1 MNKKFSTFLAGVALL
16 GAMSA
21 NAGTPVDGID
31 TSKGYLYQ
39 LNAAK
44 ADGSSAG
51 VLAMDKDGKLTV
63 TTSTAS
69 ADLASTLWCVDVV
82 EQGLGKAPIFE
93 FTNKLTGR
101 RLDVAYAQTSLEGL
115 KGDGAEESAQITVG
129 GEIHGWAFSSQYKEG
144 MNAAT
149 LYSYF
154 KADSVIGFALSG
166 SNVVVKK
173 YAAKDAAADAQ
184 AGAKLTKFE
193 LQTANAVILDA
204 KEINTILGTL
214 DNETTGVKL
223 TFTPDEMGE
232 KLPVPNPFTNAKFFA
247 ETAETNYVYV
257 KNAAKDGKYLLVDTA
272 YTNSN
277 GSKFLAFNWA
287 TTTTTKI
294 AESKLADQYKFAF
307 TYYPSIDSLIIQV
320 KSVYK
325 KTDDQTWWSE
335 TVAAGNPS
343 VAVLDDLSALET
355 PSRQNAEKNFVTVQ
369 DLIKG
374 KVRIITIADKKES
387 DINLGYGGCVPSE
400 NYTSKDNDLYVIKN
414 AEGKYLAVPLY
425 GDSVAQWVTLDKNMD
440 PWHMPAYQ
448 WVVEKRYTT
457 NELKETSPITITN
470 REFEKISYPSVQ
482 LYIKGES
489 TLASGLTVVPSD
501 FVADPANVKAN
512 PYVGHR
518 FLDKDSMTVTTY
530 KLRYLHE
537 FASDK
542 YMGISDNAKDSVLYV
557 GAKSSYILKGLSDKG
572 VAYGYTTK
580 NVAGMKQLE
589 RKAYTLNLKSS
600 DKYIVSDVE
609 NRYAVS
615 AHKEKVA
622 VFYMKENNDK
632 SGVHYFALI
641 DTASYDNVAPDS
653 LRKVGVDDN
662 NVYLKAQNM
671 TETRTSAFSV
681 EIDDA
686 PLYRRFNNAALG
698 ENDVVDSLRFYENIR
713 HEYLM
718 DETNKELQNE
728 GVAYLGIWTADKAKA
743 GLSFRIDTAWVK
755 RGLGYIKPQYL
766 ISVSRKDQVADKGTP
781 CNEPGGHKDAQ
792 GNPTDEWGCVH
803 AKPGKAGFNYGR
815 YLVSFADSV
824 AYVGKDKPYTDVKGG
839 YTRVGFVPAIQ
850 TGDSLIVLV
859 NGFEN
864 MKPEDLNVD
873 DVVKAYK
880 AAKIDGKYI
889 NDLRG
894 DNHKNYTWSFR
905 YTNPDEAN
913 VTVEG
918 LNSFLIESAAYEK
931 RDGKLVSIAP
941 EKAAWIKM
949 QNGCIVLTDE
959 KSEFNNAKT
968 GGDGALIFNVENI
981 ENDEMATDTEDI
993 TTSAV
998 TVIAGNGD
1006 ITIKGAANK
1015 TVTISNVLGQTI
1027 ASTVLSSDE
1036 ATISAPAGIVVVAV
1050 EGEAAVKAIVK

>member
-1 MNKKFSTFLAGVALL
+1 MNKKFSTFLAGAALL

-31 TSKGYLYQ
+31 VTKGHLYQ
-39 LNAAK
+39 LKSDA
-44 ADGSSAG
+44 SS
-51 VLAMDKDGKLTV
+51 VLAMGKDGKLTV
-63 TTSTAS
+63 TAATTLAN
-69 ADLASTLWCVDVV
+69 LASTLWCVEVV

-93 FTNKLTGR
+93 FVNKQTGL
-101 RLDVAYAQTSLEGL
+101 RLDIAYAQTDLVSLPKETNS
-115 KGDGAEESAQITVG
+115 DPISVG

-154 KADSVIGFALSG
+154 KADSVIGLALNG
-166 SNVVVKK
+166 NDVVVKK

-184 AGAKLTKFE
+184 TGAKLAKFE
-193 LQTANAVILDA
+193 LQTADAVILGA

-247 ETAETNYVYV
+247 EDAEANYVYV
-257 KNAAKDGKYLLVDTA
+257 KNAATDAKYLHVDTA
-272 YTNSN
+272 YTNNN

-287 TTTTTKI
+287 TTTTAKI
-294 AESKLADQYKFAF
+294 ATSDLKDQYKFAF
-307 TYYPSIDSLIIQV
+307 TYYPSIDSMIIQV
-320 KSVYK
+320 KSVYN
-325 KTDDQTWWSE
+325 KTDDQTYWSE
-335 TVAAGNPS
+335 AVAAGVPTT
-343 VAVLDDLSALET
+343 ADLTNL
-355 PSRQNAEKNFVTVQ
+355 NDLKNNFVTVQ

-374 KVRIITIADKKES
+374 KVRIITIANKKES
-387 DINLGYGGCVPSE
+387 DINFGYKGCIPSA
-400 NYTSKDNDLYVIKN
+400 NNTSLNNDLYVIKN

-448 WVVEKRYTT
+448 WVVEKKYTT

-470 REFEKISYPSVQ
+470 REFEKVSYPSVQ
-482 LYIKGES
+482 LYVEGAS
-489 TLASGLTVVPSD
+489 TLASGITVVPSN

-512 PYVGHR
+512 PYVGYR

-557 GAKSSYILKGLSDKG
+557 GAKSSFILKGLSDKG

-743 GLSFRIDTAWVK
+743 GLAFRIDTAWVK

-766 ISVSRKDQVADKGTP
+766 ISVSRKDQVATPGQACTEGT
-781 CNEPGGHKDAQ
+781 GHHVDAN
-792 GNPTDEWGCVH
+792 GKPTDAEHCVH
-803 AKPGKAGFNYGR
+803 AIPGKAGFNYGR

>member
-1 MNKKFSTFLAGVALL
+1 MNKKFSTFLAGAALL

-21 NAGTPVDGID
+21 YAGTPVDGID
-31 TSKGYLYQ
+31 TTKGHLYQ
-39 LNAAK
+39 LSSK
-44 ADGSSAG
+44 ASG
-51 VLAMDKDGKLTV
+51 VLAMDKDGKLSV

-69 ADLASTLWCVDVV
+69 EDLASTLWCVDVI

-101 RLDVAYAQTSLEGL
+101 RLDIAYNQTGL
-115 KGDGAEESAQITVG
+115 VGMKGDGAEKSDPISVG

-154 KADSVIGFALSG
+154 KADSVIGLALDG
-166 SNVVVKK
+166 ANVVVKK
-173 YAAKDAAADAQ
+173 YAAKDAAKDAQ
-184 AGAKLTKFE
+184 DGAKLELFQ
-193 LQTANAVILDA
+193 LQTADAVILGA
-204 KEINTILGTL
+204 KEINTILGTY

-223 TFTPDEMGE
+223 IFTPDEMGE
-232 KLPVPNPFTNAKFFA
+232 KLPVPNPFTNAKFYA
-247 ETAETNYVYV
+247 ETAEANYVYV
-257 KNAAKDGKYLLVDTA
+257 KNAAKDGKFLLVDTA
-272 YTNSN
+272 YTNNN

-287 TTTTTKI
+287 TTKTADIT
-294 AESKLADQYKFAF
+294 ASALADQYKFAF

-320 KSVYK
+320 KSVYNK
-325 KTDDQTWWSE
+325 PEGKSWSE
-335 TVAAGNPS
+335 AITDPANKTT
-343 VAVLDDLSALET
+343 AVLDDLQALGT
-355 PSRQNAEKNFVTVQ
+355 TGKVNADKNFVTVQ
-369 DLIKG
+369 DLIKE

-387 DINLGYGGCVPSE
+387 DINLQYKGCVPSA
-400 NYTSKDNDLYVIKN
+400 NDTSLDNDLYVIKN
-414 AEGKYLAVPLY
+414 ADGKYLAVPVY
-425 GDSVAQWVTLDKNMD
+425 GDSIAQWVTLDKNMD

-448 WVVEKRYTT
+448 WVVEKKYTT
-457 NELKETSPITITN
+457 NELKATSPVTITN
-470 REFEKISYPSVQ
+470 REFAKISYSTIQLHVEGASKLTDEISV
-482 LYIKGES
+482 I
-489 TLASGLTVVPSD
+489 PSD
-501 FVADPANVKAN
+501 FVKDPANVKAN
-512 PYVGHR
+512 PYVGYR

-542 YMGISDNAKDSVLYV
+542 YMGISDNEKDSVLYV
-557 GAKSSYILKGLSDKG
+557 GAKSSFILKGMSEAG
-572 VAYGYTTK
+572 VNYGYTTSA
-580 NVAGMKQLE
+580 VSGLKQLV
-589 RKAYTLNLKSS
+589 RKAYTLKLKSA

-615 AHKEKVA
+615 DAKAKVA

-632 SGVHYFALI
+632 AGVHYFALI

-728 GVAYLGIWTADKAKA
+728 GVNYLGIWTADKAKA
-743 GLSFRIDTAWVK
+743 GLSFRIDTAWVT

-766 ISVSRKDQVADKGTP
+766 ISVSRNDQAADKGTP

-803 AKPGKAGFNYGR
+803 AKPGKAGFNYGK

-824 AYVGKDKPYTDVKGG
+824 AKVGQKKPYTDVENG
-839 YTRVGFVPAIQ
+839 YTRVGFVKAIQ

-864 MKPEDLNVD
+864 MDPKDLNVAD
-873 DVVKAYK
+873 IVKAYEK
-880 AAKIDGKYI
+880 AGINKKYI
-889 NDLRG
+889 NDLSG
-894 DNHKNYTWSFR
+894 NNHKNYTWSFR
-905 YTNPDEAN
+905 YINPEIAAA
-913 VTVEG
+913 VTEEG
-918 LNSFLIESAAYEK
+918 PENSFLIESMAYAEGTPAVK
-931 RDGKLVSIAP
+931 KDIAP

-959 KSEFNNAKT
+959 KSAFNNAKT

-981 ENDEMATDTEDI
+981 ENDEMATDTKDI
-993 TTSAV
+993 TTSNV

-1006 ITIKGAANK
+1006 ITIKGAAGK
-1015 TVTISNVLGQTI
+1015 SVTISNVLGQKV

-1036 ATISAPAGIVVVAV
+1036 ATISAPAGIVVVSV

>member
-1 MNKKFSTFLAGVALL
+1 MNKKFSTFLAGAALL
-16 GAMSA
+16 GAISA

-31 TSKGYLYQ
+31 TTKGHLYQ
-39 LNAAK
+39 LKSDA
-44 ADGSSAG
+44 SG

-63 TTSTAS
+63 TSTTPITSAN
-69 ADLASTLWCVDVV
+69 LASTLWCVEVV

-93 FTNKLTGR
+93 FVNKLTGL
-101 RLDVAYAQTSLEGL
+101 RLDVAYAQTDLVSLPKETNS
-115 KGDGAEESAQITVG
+115 DPITVG

-154 KADSVIGFALSG
+154 KADSVIGLALDG
-166 SNVVVKK
+166 NDVVVKK

-184 AGAKLTKFE
+184 TGTNLAKFE
-193 LQTANAVILDA
+193 LQTADAVVLGA

-247 ETAETNYVYV
+247 EDAEAKYVYV
-257 KNAAKDGKYLLVDTA
+257 KNAATNAKYLHVDTA
-272 YTNSN
+272 YTNNN

-287 TTTTTKI
+287 TTTTTAI
-294 AESKLADQYKFAF
+294 AASDLKDQYKFAF
-307 TYYPSIDSLIIQV
+307 TYFPSIDSMIIQV
-320 KSVYK
+320 KSVYS
-325 KTDDQTWWSE
+325 KTDDQTYWSE
-335 TVAAGNPS
+335 AVAAGSPTT
-343 VAVLDDLSALET
+343 ADLTNL
-355 PSRQNAEKNFVTVQ
+355 NDLKNNFVTVQ

-374 KVRIITIADKKES
+374 KVRIITIANKKES
-387 DINLGYGGCVPSE
+387 DINFGYKGCVPSA
-400 NYTSKDNDLYVIKN
+400 NNTSLDNDLYVIKN

-470 REFEKISYPSVQ
+470 REFAKISYPTIQ
-482 LYIKGES
+482 LYVEGAS
-489 TLASGLTVVPSD
+489 TLAGDITVVPSD
-501 FVADPANVKAN
+501 FVKDPANVKAN
-512 PYVGHR
+512 PYVGYR
-518 FLDKDSMTVTTY
+518 FLDKDSMIVTTY

-542 YMGISDNAKDSVLYV
+542 YMGISDNEKDSVLYV
-557 GAKSSYILKGLSDKG
+557 GAKSSFILKGMSENG
-572 VAYGYTTK
+572 VNYGYTTA
-580 NVAGMKQLE
+580 NVSGLKQLV
-589 RKAYTLNLKSS
+589 RKAYTLKLKSS

-615 AHKEKVA
+615 NGKDKVA

-686 PLYRRFNNAALG
+686 PLYRRFNNVALDESAVDAA
-698 ENDVVDSLRFYENIR
+698 DSLRFYENIR

-728 GVAYLGIWTADKAKA
+728 GVNYLGIWTADKAKA
-743 GLSFRIDTAWVK
+743 GLSFRIDTAWVT

-766 ISVSRKDQVADKGTP
+766 ISVSRNDQAADKGTP

-792 GNPTDEWGCVH
+792 GKPTDEWGCVH
-803 AKPGKAGFNYGR
+803 AKPGKAGFVYGK

-824 AYVGKDKPYTDVKGG
+824 ATVGQDKPYTDVKAG
-839 YTRVGFVPAIQ
+839 YTRVGFVKAIK

-859 NGFEN
+859 NGYEN

-873 DVVKAYK
+873 DIIKAYK

-889 NDLRG
+889 NNLKG

-905 YTNPDEAN
+905 YTNPDGAAN
-913 VTVEG
+913 VTEEG
-918 LNSFLIESAAYEK
+918 AGNSFLIESNSH
-931 RDGKLVSIAP
+931 DGISIAP

-981 ENDEMATDTEDI
+981 ENDEMATDTKDI
-993 TTSAV
+993 TTSDV
-998 TVIAGNGD
+998 TVIAGKGD
-1006 ITIKGAANK
+1006 ITIKGAAGK
-1015 TVTISNVLGQTI
+1015 TVTISNVLGQTV
-1027 ASTVLSSDE
+1027 ANAVLSSNE

>member
-31 TSKGYLYQ
+31 VTKGHLYQ
-39 LNAAK
+39 LKSDA
-44 ADGSSAG
+44 SG
-51 VLAMDKDGKLTV
+51 VLAMGKDGKLTV
-63 TTSTAS
+63 TATTPITSAN
-69 ADLASTLWCVDVV
+69 LASTLWCVEVV

-93 FTNKLTGR
+93 FVNKQTGL
-101 RLDVAYAQTSLEGL
+101 RLDIAYAQTDLVSLPKETNS
-115 KGDGAEESAQITVG
+115 DPITVG

-154 KADSVIGFALSG
+154 KADSVIGLALNG
-166 SNVVVKK
+166 NDVVVKK

-184 AGAKLTKFE
+184 TGTKLAKFE
-193 LQTANAVILDA
+193 LQTADAVVLGA

-247 ETAETNYVYV
+247 EDAEANYVYV
-257 KNAAKDGKYLLVDTA
+257 KNAATDAKYLHVDTA
-272 YTNSN
+272 YTNNN

-287 TTTTTKI
+287 TTTTAKI
-294 AESKLADQYKFAF
+294 ATSDLKDQYKFAF
-307 TYYPSIDSLIIQV
+307 TYYPSIDSMIIQV
-320 KSVYK
+320 KSVYN
-325 KTDDQTWWSE
+325 KTDAQTYWSE
-335 TVAAGNPS
+335 AVTAGNPTT
-343 VAVLDDLSALET
+343 ADLSDLT
-355 PSRQNAEKNFVTVQ
+355 DLKNNFVTVQ

-374 KVRIITIADKKES
+374 KVRIITIANKKES
-387 DINLGYGGCVPSE
+387 DINFGYKGCIPSA
-400 NYTSKDNDLYVIKN
+400 NNTSLNNDLYVIKN

-448 WVVEKRYTT
+448 WVVEKKYTT

-482 LYIKGES
+482 LYVEGAS

-501 FVADPANVKAN
+501 FIPDPANVKAN
-512 PYVGHR
+512 PYVGYR

-557 GAKSSYILKGLSDKG
+557 GAKSSFILKGLSDKG

-718 DETNKELQNE
+718 DETNKELKNE
-728 GVAYLGIWTADKAKA
+728 GVAYLGIWTADKAEA
-743 GLSFRIDTAWVK
+743 GLSFRIDTAWVT

-766 ISVSRKDQVADKGTP
+766 ISVSRQDQVADKGTP

-803 AKPGKAGFNYGR
+803 AKPGKAGFNYGK
-815 YLVSFADSV
+815 YLVSFADSAAV
-824 AYVGKDKPYTDVKGG
+824 TNDKPYTDVKGG